1 MVHLHLHTK
10 YSLLDSTIQLDDL
23 ITKLDELGMDTV
35 AITDHGNMYGCCELY
50 KMLKQHGK
58 KLIIGCECYI
68 CANRFETGQAYH
80 LILLAKNETG
90 RLNLQKIVSDSTRHK
105 YKGKPRIDF
114 DLLTQHHE
122 GLICLSA
129 CMAGE
134 LTRALQ
140 AGR

>member
-58 KLIIGCECYI
+58 KLIIGCESARAFDQEAVSNYY
-68 CANRFETGQAYH
+68 ARRHQNRLLLLH
-80 LILLAKNETG
+80 L
-90 RLNLQKIVSDSTRHK
+90 
-105 YKGKPRIDF
+105 
-114 DLLTQHHE
+114 
-122 GLICLSA
+122 
-129 CMAGE
+129 
-134 LTRALQ
+134 
-140 AGR
+140 